1 MIRVLLTDDS
11 PLIREIL
18 KDIFNTTDDI
28 AVVGEA
34 VNGRDAVAKTLRL
47 KPDLLIMDLMMP
59 VMDGLAA
66 IEEIMAEAPMP
77 ILVLSASLE
86 EREVNQAF
94 SAIRKGALDVMEKP
108 AGGTDED
115 LAGFSAMIID
125 KVRLLAKIPV
135 IHHPRRFLRPEKP
148 SLAAHCGVE
157 RSIIAIGASTGG
169 PKGVMQIVKS
179 FPADF
184 RGTVFIV
191 QHIARGFVNGFV
203 NWLNS
208 ESRIGVRLAVDG
220 DEWKEGEI
228 LVAPD
233 DCHMILQKGRVRLV
247 NSAPVNCCRPSID
260 LFFNSLAEEEGAR
273 VMSILLSGMGKDGAQ
288 GLRLIR
294 DRGGLTIVQNEQSCA
309 VFGMPKAAIELDAAD
324 EILPLSDIPAAIAKL
339 FGR

>member
-1 MIRVLLTDDS
+1 MIKVLLTDDS

-34 VNGRDAVAKTLRL
+34 VNGRDAIAKTLRL

-59 VMDGLAA
+59 VMDGLSA

-115 LAGFSAMIID
+115 LAVFSAMIID

-148 SLAAHCGVE
+148 YHAAQCGVE

-184 RGTVFIV
+184 SGTVFIV

-208 ESRIGVRLAVDG
+208 ESRITVRLAVDG
-220 DEWKEGEI
+220 DEWKAGEI

-233 DCHMILQKGRVRLV
+233 DCHMILKKGRVRLV
-247 NSAPVNCCRPSID
+247 KSAPVNCCRPSID

-294 DRGGLTIVQNEQSCA
+294 ERGGLTIVQNEQSCA